1 MYYVENGNDAIGTE
15 AFVSSR
21 AVGDTCPPSCELHP
35 IHYPEGSKKKSPC
48 YAHKTEQRFP
58 ASRENGLRGMVS
70 QRNVIRAMLIT
81 AEAKNKSVRLHE
93 RGGFFKDGE
102 LDTEYLENLRW
113 AMQSLVAMDFQLP
126 RIWAYT
132 HAYDSRIVEAIG
144 EYVQLY
150 ASIHNAADM
159 AAAKEA
165 GFTLFAWVDNAEEFH
180 PRKKR
185 GQKRMSDAP
194 KKLTIEGEDF
204 LFCPKLRRGTDR
216 VTCSG
221 SKKSIACNACIDGL
235 CNVYFALH

>member
-1 MYYVENGNDAIGTE
+1 MYYVENGNAAIGTE
-15 AFVSSR
+15 AFVTSR
-21 AVGDTCPPSCELHP
+21 AVGDTCPPNCEFHP
-35 IHYPEGSKKKSPC
+35 DREDAKTDEKC
-48 YAHKTEQRFP
+48 YAHATEQRFP
-58 ASRENGLRGMVS
+58 ASRKNGLAGIVT

-81 AEAKNKSVRLHE
+81 AEAKGKSVRLHE

-144 EYVQLY
+144 EFVQLY
-150 ASIHNAADM
+150 ASIHNANDM
-159 AAAKEA
+159 AQARAA
-165 GFTLFAWVDNAEEFH
+165 GFTLFAWVDNAEQYH

-194 KKLTIEGEDF
+194 KKLTILGEDF
-204 LFCPKLRRGTDR
+204 LFCPKLRRGTDQ